1 VRQQVEMTDVA
12 EPGFEDYYYDKQCK
26 IYGKMSED

>member
-1 VRQQVEMTDVA
+1 MIDVA